1 MKIKKSKGT
10 TADSEDMKRSS
21 ILEQTAESIK
31 AANRGISEEDISA
44 FIDEALEWESMNRTS
59 PKGYN
64 RV

>member
-1 MKIKKSKGT
+1 MKIKMSKGT

-31 AANRGISEEDISA
+31 AANRGISEEDITA
-44 FIDEALEWESMNRTS
+44 FIDEAFEWESMNKPF
-59 PKGYN
+59 PKEYN

>member
-21 ILEQTAESIK
+21 ILEQIAESIK

-59 PKGYN
+59 PKEYN
-64 RV
+64 RL